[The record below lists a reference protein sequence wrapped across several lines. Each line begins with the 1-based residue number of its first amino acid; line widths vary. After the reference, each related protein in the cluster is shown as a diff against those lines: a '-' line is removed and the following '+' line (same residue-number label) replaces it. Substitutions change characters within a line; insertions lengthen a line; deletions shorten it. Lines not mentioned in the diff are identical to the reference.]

1 MCNINENHV
10 MYGSEIWSATDILF
24 CHLGPFRPFT
34 LLMTENQNFEKM
46 KKIPGD
52 IITLHLYNINEDHMM
67 QGS

>member
-1 MCNINENHV
+1 MECNRHNFLSFGAI
-10 MYGSEIWSATDILF
+10 S
-24 CHLGPFRPFT
+24 PFYPT
-34 LLMTENQNFEKM
+34 NDTENQNFEKM